1 MTNAYQLPIV
11 NGQRADPVDLGWNCD
26 VRFDASD
33 NLPTYIGLHLINGAA
48 TTDLSWKIFK
58 FTYSGSDTTR
68 IQTAYGA
75 WDSRASLGW

>member
-1 MTNAYQLPIV
+1 MTNAYRTPNV
-11 NGQRADPVDLGWNCD
+11 NNQRAEVVDLGFYCD

-33 NLPTYIGLHLINGAA
+33 AAPTYIGLHLTNGAA
-48 TTDLSWKIFK
+48 TTDPNWKIIK

-75 WDSRASLGW
+75 WDNRASLGW